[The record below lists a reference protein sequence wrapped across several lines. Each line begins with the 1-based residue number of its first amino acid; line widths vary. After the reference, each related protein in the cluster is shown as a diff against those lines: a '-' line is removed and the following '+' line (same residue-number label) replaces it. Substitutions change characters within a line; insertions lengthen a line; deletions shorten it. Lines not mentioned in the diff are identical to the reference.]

1 MIKKLQLIFIALV
14 LMPLTSINAQE
25 NRWSKQDD
33 NTVATLS
40 YEIPNKYT
48 VFQLDEQAL
57 VNDLTNIPDWSVVS
71 ARQSQVTVSIP
82 TANGNLEK
90 FTISEASVMVPE
102 LQARFPEIRSYVGQG
117 VDNPEAILRMSYSP
131 QEGFGGM
138 IRKPGEQTT
147 FIAKT
152 TNGNYVLYNRLDS
165 GTNALRCSTPEFG
178 ANVPQASAISNRDA
192 NSGQLSVF
200 RLALTCNGEYGTWAG
215 GTTAAVLA
223 KFNTTMTR
231 VNGIYEQELAIH
243 LNMINNTT
251 IMYLNALTD
260 PYTAYDPNTG
270 YNNAQIQNNLDNVVG
285 NTNYDIGHFFGQGG
299 SGGNAGCIGCVCTTG
314 QKGSAYTSRGTP
326 EGDAFDIDY
335 VAHEMGHQF
344 GGNHTWTSYFDGS
357 PGGANA
363 SVPGNEGQGAN
374 LEPGSGS
381 TIMAYAGITG
391 NNTAGVST
399 DVQGNSDAYFHFY
412 SIQQITNYIAST
424 SCQTHTNLSQ
434 ATPTANAGANY
445 TIPKN
450 TPFVLTGVGTSA
462 GATTYCWEQND
473 LGGYSVATTF
483 PTPTSTNGPS
493 FRSITP
499 TTSPKRY
506 FPAYNT
512 VFDGITTSFAIGSK
526 WELLNTVG
534 RTYNFKLTVRDNI
547 ANGAQNASDANIVI
561 VNGTAGPFTVT
572 SQNTSES
579 WTTGE
584 LKTIT
589 WNVAGT
595 TANGINTA
603 NVNILLVDATNTILA
618 TLISNTANDG
628 TAVIT
633 VPNVT
638 AGDAR
643 IIVQAVGNIFYAI
656 NSANIGINTSSS
668 CTGLCASSGSTQFAD
683 GVTLVQFNTINQSS
697 VGNPAYTDNTAI
709 NTHVSAGQ
717 THNLTVNVNTDGD
730 YTEEVVV
737 WIDWNRDCTF
747 NTTDEQYNLG
757 TVRNVTNG
765 PTANAPLAITVPATV
780 TAGEIIMRV
789 SSGFIGSTSGGTAVD
804 APTSCET
811 GFWGEV
817 EDYTIT
823 IDATAVVFENDFS
836 GFIISPNPNNG
847 NFNLELNSLEDEIT
861 VKIYDTSGRLILNN
875 SFDNTQ
881 NIFRKDIHLNNVKSG
896 VYLVQLSDKKHFRT
910 ERIIVK

>member
-1 MIKKLQLIFIALV
+1 MKKLQLIFIALV

-25 NRWSKQDD
+25 SRWSKQDD
-33 NTVATLS
+33 NTIATLS
-40 YEIPNKYT
+40 YEIPNKHT

-57 VNDLTNIPDWSVVS
+57 VNDLTNTPDWSVVS
-71 ARQSQVTVSIP
+71 ARQSQVTISIP
-82 TANGNLEK
+82 TANGDLEK
-90 FTISEASVMVPE
+90 FTISEASVMAPE
-102 LQARFPEIRSYVGQG
+102 LQTRFPEIRSYVGQG

-138 IRKPGEQTT
+138 IRKPGKQTT

-152 TNGNYVLYNRLDS
+152 TNGNYVLYNRVDS

-178 ANVPQASAISNRDA
+178 TNAPQASAISNRDA
-192 NSGQLSVF
+192 NSGQLSIF
-200 RLALTCNGEYGTWAG
+200 RLALTCNGEYGAWAG

-243 LNMINNTT
+243 LNLVNNTN
-251 IMYLNALTD
+251 IIYLNAASD

-285 NTNYDIGHFFGQGG
+285 NTNYDIGHLFGQGG
-299 SGGNAGCIGCVCTTG
+299 SGGDAGCIGCVCVAG
-314 QKGSAYTSRGTP
+314 QKGSGYTSRSIP
-326 EGDAFDIDY
+326 EGDTFDIDY

-357 PGGANA
+357 PGGVNA

-381 TIMAYAGITG
+381 TIMAYAGTTG
-391 NNTAGVST
+391 NNTTGVST
-399 DVQGNSDAYFHFY
+399 DVQSNSDAYFHFY

-434 ATPTANAGANY
+434 ATPTANAGTNY

-450 TPFVLTGVGTSA
+450 TPFVLTGTGTSA
-462 GATTYCWEQND
+462 GVTSYCWEQND
-473 LGGYSVATTF
+473 LGGYGTDSTL
-483 PTPTSTNGPS
+483 PTPTSTSGPS

-499 TTSPKRY
+499 TTNPKRY
-506 FPAYNT
+506 FPAYTN
-512 VFDGITTSFAIGSK
+512 VFNGLTTDGAVGTK

-547 ANGAQNASDANIVI
+547 ANGAQNASDANIVT

-572 SQNTSES
+572 SQSTSES

-584 LKTIT
+584 AKTIT

-603 NVNILLVDATNTILA
+603 QVNILLVDATNTVLA
-618 TLISNTANDG
+618 TLLSNTPNDG
-628 TAVIT
+628 TDTIT

-643 IIVQAVGNIFYAI
+643 VIVQAVGNIFYAI
-656 NSANIGINTSSS
+656 NNSNIGVNTTSSCS
-668 CTGLCASSGSTQFAD
+668 GLCVSSGLTSAPD

-697 VGNPAYTDNTAI
+697 TGTSAYTDNTAI

-730 YTEEVVV
+730 YEESVIV
-737 WIDWNRDCTF
+737 WIDWNRDCAF
-747 NTTDEQYNLG
+747 NTADEQYLLG
-757 TVRNVTNG
+757 NIVNTTNG
-765 PTANAPLAITVPATV
+765 ATSNSPLAIIIPASVTPGEITMRV
-780 TAGEIIMRV
+780 TAAY
-789 SSGFIGSTSGGTAVD
+789 TGGTTNL
-804 APTSCET
+804 PTSCQT
-811 GFWGEV
+811 NFYGEV
-817 EDYTIT
+817 EDYTII
-823 IDATAVVFENDFS
+823 IDATAAVSENEFS
-836 GFIISPNPNNG
+836 GFTISPNPNNG

-881 NIFRKDIHLNNVKSG
+881 NVFRKDIHLNNVKSG
-896 VYLVQLSDKKHFRT
+896 VYLVQVSDKKHFRT
-910 ERIIVK
+910 ERIVMK